1 MSTSLQWSVL
11 IGAVVALGCAVQKDD
26 EDGAAYGRKRT
37 IPIEQGSRPA
47 GGSTDAAGVSVF
59 TPDNAAS
66 LGAFRATLLPL
77 LEEHCGGCHGAGTSP
92 FFAVDDA
99 YLAHKT
105 VIESHLVAPSA
116 VPSSRLVTRLSL
128 NNHNCWSECSAD
140 AAAMQ
145 AAIQAWVD
153 RGGIKGGGEGLLR
166 VGSLKIEDAEEIRLP
181 GTNGNWVREAE
192 NFDALGDGFEVID
205 DTTASLEKAIERRQ
219 VEEGQQAPAGEVS
232 YSFPIPE
239 GESYALWFRVRD
251 VGRGGAIQYRVNGG
265 APAVAFIEGDP
276 DGWAWIPAFEDT
288 ALKPL
293 ARSDVVTVAIMDA
306 EVTIDMLAITEHATF
321 DRGLIEN
328 TGYRQALRFDL
339 SGALGTEASLL
350 LHLAGGPDGASYI
363 LSHPTLEL
371 EGGASVTLEGLHIMV
386 NGQFNPQ
393 YSTFAALSATVSE
406 TTELS
411 PRGLLIVSDDGD
423 DTITLGFG
431 KLELAK

>member
-1 MSTSLQWSVL
+1 MSMSSKWIVL
-11 IGAVVALGCAVQKDD
+11 IAAVGTFACSRQKDD
-26 EDGAAYGRKRT
+26 EDAAVSLQKRK
-37 IPIEQGSRPA
+37 IPIEQGGSPV
-47 GGSTDAAGVSVF
+47 GSTDATGVLGF
-59 TPDNAAS
+59 DPDNAAS
-66 LGAFRATLLPL
+66 LGAFKTTLWPL
-77 LEEHCGGCHGAGTSP
+77 LQEHCGGCHGAGTSP

-99 YLAHKT
+99 FLAHKT
-105 VIESHLVAPSA
+105 VIESHLAAPSA

-128 NNHNCWSECSAD
+128 NNHNCWSECAAD
-140 AAAMQ
+140 AASMQ
-145 AAIQAWVD
+145 AAVQAWVD
-153 RGGIKGGGEGLLR
+153 QGGIKGGGEGLLR
-166 VGSLKIEDAEEIRLP
+166 IGAHKIEDAEEIRLP

-192 NFDALGDGFEVID
+192 NFDALGDAFRVID
-205 DTTASLEKAIERRQ
+205 DTTASLERALERRQ
-219 VEEGQQAPAGEVS
+219 VEEGDQAPTGEVS

-239 GESYALWFRVRD
+239 GDSYALWFRVRN
-251 VGRGGAIQYRVNGG
+251 VGRGRGIEYRVNGG
-265 APAVAFIEGDP
+265 APVVAILQGNQD
-276 DGWAWIPAFEDT
+276 DWTWIPAFEDT

-293 ARSDVVTVAIMDA
+293 ARSDVVTIAIVDA
-306 EVTIDMLAITEHATF
+306 EVTIDMLAITEHAIF

-339 SGALGTEASLL
+339 SAALGVEASLL

-371 EGGASVTLEGLHIMV
+371 EGEASVTLESLYIMV

-393 YSTFAALSATVSE
+393 YSTFAALSMTVSE